1 VRHSKP
7 GGPREPEAH
16 EAPEAL
22 ESLERVIIRGVSEEA
37 DDKGPDDR
45 QSGRSGKTG
54 IRGSDTTTDG
64 IRVQVRTTYLA
75 DRSSPREHQFYFAY
89 TITVSNVGETT
100 AQLVS
105 RHWIITDADGD
116 VQEVRGEGVVGHQ
129 PVLEPGT
136 SFEYTSYCHLR
147 TNVGTM
153 HGSYQMVRPDGETF
167 DARIAP
173 FTLAVPNALN

>member
-1 VRHSKP
+1 
-7 GGPREPEAH
+7 
-16 EAPEAL
+16 
-22 ESLERVIIRGVSEEA
+22 VSEEA
-37 DDKGPDDR
+37 DDKGPNDR

-54 IRGSDTTTDG
+54 IRGSDTTTEG
-64 IRVQVRTTYLA
+64 IRVQVRTAYLA
-75 DRSSPREHQFYFAY
+75 DRSSPREHQFYFSY
-89 TITVSNVGETT
+89 TITISNVGDTT

-105 RHWIITDADGD
+105 RHWIITDADGE

-129 PVLEPGT
+129 PVLEPG
-136 SFEYTSYCHLR
+136 SGFEYTSYCPLR

-153 HGSYQMVRPDGETF
+153 HGSYQMVRPDGGTF

>member
-1 VRHSKP
+1 VACDNQS
-7 GGPREPEAH
+7 
-16 EAPEAL
+16 
-22 ESLERVIIRGVSEEA
+22 VSEEA
-37 DDKGPDDR
+37 DDKGPNDR

-64 IRVQVRTTYLA
+64 IRVQVRTAYLA
-75 DRSSPREHQFYFAY
+75 DRSSPREHQFYFSY
-89 TITVSNVGETT
+89 TITVSNVGDTT

-105 RHWIITDADGD
+105 RHWIITDADGE

-129 PVLEPGT
+129 PVLEPGS
-136 SFEYTSYCHLR
+136 SFEYTSYCPLR